1 MGALTAVRVLL
12 WLRPLSRAPDDEKNT
27 RWGFPAYESATK
39 PLLNSRWGA
48 YRTGGDSALPMTNEA
63 AVNNAQVMIQLIR
76 DALTDGLAEY
86 NTLQANA
93 YIVSLLECTLIDRAQ
108 FESLMVDTRAARGA
122 WTSKKGKRR
131 HL

>member
-1 MGALTAVRVLL
+1 M
-12 WLRPLSRAPDDEKNT
+12 
-27 RWGFPAYESATK
+27 
-39 PLLNSRWGA
+39 
-48 YRTGGDSALPMTNEA
+48 PMTNEA